1 MTNDATKHLC
11 DLLLILLP
19 GIDEMIQLHETVTE
33 YRLTYRCDSSNLTY
47 QTIYDER
54 ISNYNKVSREII
66 AKDII
71 CNKKDTVDIVKYIIS
86 LVCEI
91 EANETSRRFS
101 SGSSSSSSSS
111 SSNENNNTNNR
122 NPNINK
128 RKRKATPVVTAIRFI
143 LQGIMGVSN
152 GGI

>member
-1 MTNDATKHLC
+1 MTKNPPLTATSFTNIKKKKITKNNLTNDATKHLC

-19 GIDEMIQLHETVTE
+19 GKDEMIQLHETVTE
-33 YRLTYRCDSSNLTY
+33 YRLTYRCDLSNLTY

-54 ISNYNKVSREII
+54 ISNYNNVSRENI

-101 SGSSSSSSSS
+101 SGSSSSSSS
-111 SSNENNNTNNR
+111 NENNNTNNR
-122 NPNINK
+122 DG
-128 RKRKATPVVTAIRFI
+128 F
-143 LQGIMGVSN
+143 
-152 GGI
+152 

>member
-1 MTNDATKHLC
+1 MTKKNPPLTAKSFTNIKKKEITKSNLTNDATKHLC
-11 DLLLILLP
+11 ELLLKLLP

-47 QTIYDER
+47 QTIYDEK
-54 ISNYNKVSREII
+54 ISNYENVSRENI

-101 SGSSSSSSSS
+101 SGSSSSSSS
-111 SSNENNNTNNR
+111 NENNNTNNR
-122 NPNINK
+122 DG
-128 RKRKATPVVTAIRFI
+128 F
-143 LQGIMGVSN
+143 
-152 GGI
+152 